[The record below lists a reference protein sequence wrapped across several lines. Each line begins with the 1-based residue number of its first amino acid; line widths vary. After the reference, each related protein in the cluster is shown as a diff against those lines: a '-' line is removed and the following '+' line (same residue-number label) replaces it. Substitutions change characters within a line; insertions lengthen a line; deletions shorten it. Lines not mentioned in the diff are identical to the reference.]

1 MINAIANYTLRE
13 IDRASRDEFERETFY
28 KAYAISA
35 PPAQFLE
42 FVVAAILAWV
52 LPGQM
57 SMLSFLVIVPSVL
70 GNTIG
75 TTWLRK
81 RVAAPLVGRNW
92 SAMAIYFIPIIAMIA
107 GTAFNAYAPADGHI
121 PSAYLAGAAVG
132 AITVLILAP
141 FIRRYQHRRDQAR
154 LDAEL
159 DD

>member
-1 MINAIANYTLRE
+1 MINALANYTLNE
-13 IDRASRDEFERETFY
+13 IERASHDEFERETFY

-35 PPAQFLE
+35 TPTLFLE
-42 FVVAAILAWV
+42 LVAAAILAWV

-57 SMLSFLVIVPSVL
+57 SMLCFLVIVPSVL

-81 RVAAPLVGRNW
+81 RVATPPVGRTW
-92 SAMAIYFIPIIAMIA
+92 SAMAIYLIPIIAMIA
-107 GTAFNAYAPADGHI
+107 GIAFNAYAPADGHN